1 MLILWNGFQK
11 IYDVVL
17 WLKIFFLRQWFSARN
32 QEVET
37 KVDVV
42 WIIIITIFIIIYY
55 SYVII
60 CSLPSVNEYKKLPYQ
75 VQNMTYI
82 VLLEFNTEKVEVLTL
97 R

>member
-1 MLILWNGFQK
+1 MCIKDDFFVLNFK
-11 IYDVVL
+11 KKKDVVM
-17 WLKIFFLRQWFSARN
+17 IFFLRQLLSARN

-60 CSLPSVNEYKKLPYQ
+60 CSLPSVNA
-75 VQNMTYI
+75 
-82 VLLEFNTEKVEVLTL
+82 
-97 R
+97 